1 MEYTV
6 QKIMLA
12 LLKNAIDGSVL
23 TDDQKAQIDE
33 NAAERLYVLSAK
45 HDLAHIVGYSLKKQ
59 GIKVSDKIALAFEKQ
74 IMLAVFRDEGM
85 SFAIAELSAFLEEEG
100 ADFVL
105 LKGSVLKK
113 YYPEKWMR
121 TNCDIDLLVR
131 KTEMDC
137 ITKLVCEKLNYTPKG
152 RTSHD
157 VSFAAPNGV
166 SVEIHFDLVEEDIHP
181 EGKGL
186 ADRVWLSVRPKEGY
200 KHNLEMSD
208 AAMYCYHLTHMA
220 KHFREGGCGVRSFI
234 DLWLL
239 SNIDTA
245 MPEEREKMI
254 AESGLVDFE
263 NATRTVAKVWF
274 EGGEHSSLS
283 GYVEEY
289 ILNGGVY
296 GSYENRVYSQ
306 QTRQGGKLKY
316 LWKRTFLPME
326 SLKNRYPVVRKY
338 PILAPIYQFERFF
351 TMVREKRL
359 GKAVEE
365 FKVNAKMSKEK
376 IESGADLIKK
386 LGL

>member
-1 MEYTV
+1 
-6 QKIMLA
+6 
-12 LLKNAIDGSVL
+12 
-23 TDDQKAQIDE
+23 
-33 NAAERLYVLSAK
+33 
-45 HDLAHIVGYSLKKQ
+45 
-59 GIKVSDKIALAFEKQ
+59 
-74 IMLAVFRDEGM
+74 
-85 SFAIAELSAFLEEEG
+85 
-100 ADFVL
+100 
-105 LKGSVLKK
+105 
-113 YYPEKWMR
+113 
-121 TNCDIDLLVR
+121 
-131 KTEMDC
+131 
-137 ITKLVCEKLNYTPKG
+137 
-152 RTSHD
+152 
-157 VSFAAPNGV
+157 
-166 SVEIHFDLVEEDIHP
+166 
-181 EGKGL
+181 
-186 ADRVWLSVRPKEGY
+186 
-200 KHNLEMSD
+200 
-208 AAMYCYHLTHMA
+208 
-220 KHFREGGCGVRSFI
+220 
-234 DLWLL
+234 
-239 SNIDTA
+239 
-245 MPEEREKMI
+245 MPEERAKMI

-274 EGGEHSSLS
+274 EGGEHSALS

-359 GKAVEE
+359 GKAVKE